1 MEIEFV
7 ADNQTR
13 IPDFEYIKTKY
24 LHRNQGKERCFTVS
38 QAKVLEAS
46 AKRFRKTWKYPPP
59 EINRLLDSV
68 GKRLRYLREAIK
80 INDGDSTEYI
90 DKTQFSYSCGYCQ
103 TTLGGAELHNQMPLQ
118 QAEAVEEVWGV
129 EASWLT
135 HGVIPSNGAS
145 PTSTQVAETTS
156 STPNLDKVEAEFKK
170 RDAESRRIEKEQRL
184 TVSRKFEVGDYKIE
198 TKSQYQTPKK
208 IERPTEKEVSEAKQG
223 ILVGY
228 PAGALKEKRRALL
241 EKEAAPSI
249 YADLTIEFRAR
260 GKLTIPGQVS
270 LGVNPY
276 QYDATREDITTYLR
290 EFGDQT
296 NFDLAA
302 NLPYEIARG
311 LKEALDL
318 SGQWVILQFTG
329 AGKEKGLTTHY
340 YIGGEL
346 PIELRE
352 VFHRLLAMKP
362 CQPI

>member
-1 MEIEFV
+1 MEIVAETQLPEFK
-7 ADNQTR
+7 
-13 IPDFEYIKTKY
+13 YINPKY
-24 LHRNQGKERCFTVS
+24 LTRNQGKRRSFKVS
-38 QAKVLEAS
+38 IAQILDAA
-46 AKRFRKTWKYPPP
+46 AADFRKIWKYPPP
-59 EINRLLDSV
+59 EINKLLDTS
-68 GKRLRYLREAIK
+68 GKRLGYVRESIK
-80 INDGDSTEYI
+80 INGGNSKKCI

-103 TTLGGAELHNQMPLQ
+103 TMLGGAELHSDVPLPI
-118 QAEAVEEVWGV
+118 ADAVEEVWGV
-129 EASWLT
+129 SAAWIT
-135 HGVIPSNGAS
+135 HGVIPSDGAS
-145 PTSTQVAETTS
+145 PTSTQVVETSS
-156 STPNLDKVEAEFKK
+156 STPNWDKAKASLTPEP
-170 RDAESRRIEKEQRL
+170 EKQSL
-184 TVSRKFEVGDYKIE
+184 TVSKKFEVGDYKIE
-198 TKSQYQTPKK
+198 TKSHYKPAKK
-208 IERPTEKEVSEAKQG
+208 IERPSEEEVSKAKQG

-249 YADLTIEFRAR
+249 YIDMTVDFRAR
-260 GKLTIPGQVS
+260 GKLMIPGQVS
-270 LGVNPY
+270 IGVNPY

-362 CQPI
+362 CQPT